1 MIRSRRMA
9 AVIGSLLMTFVL
21 LVIAPVA
28 LTVVS
33 RLRFDDGNPL
43 FGLVRSS
50 RTASFIS
57 RVTGGSEPI
66 RIEESLI
73 DVLVA
78 VGVVVGWVGIAI
90 VVASVVLEVL
100 ARVRHGGAD
109 GPARR
114 GPPWSQRLV
123 GYLAT
128 GLIALVSQTGLV
140 RAQEVALGSVLG
152 PAALGAIPA
161 VVEQSVETSVSCTPG
176 TVVPTHGQ
184 AAASEQSW
192 VIHRVVAGES
202 VLSIAQRYADGREP
216 LAVAYLILEANLGST
231 MPDGLVFS
239 SPAVIE
245 PGWELRT
252 PVVTGQVDRTQAR
265 WEFAGESGAE
275 TARFVHVV
283 QPGDTLWDLA
293 DRYLGDS
300 LRWPEIFEANAGRVF
315 TDGRTFDD
323 PDLIVPGWDLMIGTG
338 PSTADQPAPPEP
350 AAPDTAEPLAPAS
363 STTGAVDRA
372 ALTIDSEFTDP
383 EHTDSGIVDPQDNG
397 EGLVGVVASGS
408 SADETVWSDGAIP
421 GSRVGDGVGTSGS
434 VERVQPLQADDDATL
449 ASIEDSGVRDLGR
462 LGFVIAGAGGA
473 AMLAGGL
480 LAALIGRR
488 RQEIRAARGRR
499 GIPRVGDGVLE
510 RAAQLIASGAA
521 IHPPQLGLDPTA
533 AATPPPADSVVSL
546 PVPFDDLMIR
556 FDLALRALARVVTSR
571 GAGVV
576 MARIDPD
583 GGLGM
588 RLDRDT
594 AATDGW
600 RVDGLWW
607 ELPASVGLERLIE
620 LAQGVAM
627 PSLTMVQIGRERDGA
642 LVFVDLEM
650 AGVLSVE
657 ADEPDRSDAVV
668 AALGACLAGSDFSG
682 GVAMATV
689 GLDESLLLGRRTGRV
704 AESISAALSG
714 ADRSPRE
721 ALSASTFS
729 LRARASGGERW
740 EPLVVFAGSQRVS
753 DGDLDDAPL
762 PPDVAMVVSGPHS
775 HSGLVLRDGG
785 PLWELSG
792 SLLGDERYQV
802 ETTLILSDGVEVLRT
817 RFGVG
822 ESVFDTQA
830 GIIEAGAVV
839 DDDPPEPHTTP
850 VHVAGVGD
858 GVRNAETD
866 TDAAVER
873 GAGRELLDRP
883 RVPEASGGWRFMVR
897 LLGPVDVVSPDGEV
911 VAFERSRSVEL
922 LAWLVTHRRHATRMG
937 ARTAIW
943 DIDVRNAT
951 FSNVVSDVRR
961 GLSSVG
967 GEDEEWIAR
976 GTGDDLVLHRLVCSD
991 ADVLTA
997 ALGSS
1002 QARPSSEVIGV
1013 LAPAVELIRALPFST
1028 TRYLWPDSEGITTA
1042 LIMTAISA
1050 SSRLA
1055 EAYLELGDDAGV
1067 YRATEAGL
1075 GVIPGHEELIALRLR
1090 AHGRNGDQAGL
1101 RSEWE
1106 AYRRALERD
1115 PWADAEPSW
1124 RLVELRNEL
1133 LGLDPAASTDHV

>member
-1 MIRSRRMA
+1 MIHSRRIV

-66 RIEESLI
+66 RMDESLI

-78 VGVVVGWVGIAI
+78 VGLMVGWVGIGI
-90 VVASVVLEVL
+90 VVASVILEVL
-100 ARVRHGGAD
+100 ARLRHGGAD

-140 RAQEVALGSVLG
+140 RAQEVAVSSVVGS
-152 PAALGAIPA
+152 AALGAIPA
-161 VVEQSVETSVSCTPG
+161 VVEQPAETSVSPTPG
-176 TVVPTHGQ
+176 TVVPAHRQ
-184 AAASEQSW
+184 AVDSEQSW

-231 MPDGLVFS
+231 MADGLVFS

-245 PGWELRT
+245 PGWELKT
-252 PVVTGQVDRTQAR
+252 PVVTGQADRTQAPS
-265 WEFAGESGAE
+265 EFAGESGVG
-275 TARFVHVV
+275 TVRFVHVV
-283 QPGDTLWDLA
+283 RPGDTLWDLA
-293 DRYLGDS
+293 DRHLGDS

-323 PDLIVPGWDLMIGTG
+323 PDLILPGWDLIIDTG
-338 PSTADQPAPPEP
+338 PSTADPDAQPEP
-350 AAPDTAEPLAPAS
+350 AVADTAGPLVPVS
-363 STTGAVDRA
+363 SLDGSADRA
-372 ALTIDSEFTDP
+372 ALTIDP
-383 EHTDSGIVDPQDNG
+383 ETNDSGIVDPDDNG
-397 EGLVGVVASGS
+397 DGLGGAVVSGS
-408 SADETVWSDGAIP
+408 SADETVWPDGANR
-421 GSRVGDGVGTSGS
+421 GSRVGEGAGTSGS
-434 VERVQPLQADDDATL
+434 VDRVQPQQADDDVALGGL
-449 ASIEDSGVRDLGR
+449 ADSGVLYLGR

-473 AMLAGGL
+473 AMLMGGL

-488 RQEIRAARGRR
+488 RKEIRAVRGRR
-499 GIPRVGDGVLE
+499 GMPPVYGGELV
-510 RAAQLIASGAA
+510 RAAQVIMSTPA
-521 IHPPQLGLDPTA
+521 IHPPELDIDPTTA
-533 AATPPPADSVVSL
+533 ETLLPADSVVSPL
-546 PVPFDDLMIR
+546 VSFDDLMVR

-588 RLDRDT
+588 RLDRDI
-594 AATDGW
+594 ASTDGW

-607 ELPASVGLERLIE
+607 TLPASTGLERLAE

-627 PSLTMVQIGRERDGA
+627 PSLTMVQVGRERSGA

-668 AALGACLAGSDFSG
+668 AALGACLAGSDFSD
-682 GVAMATV
+682 GVVMATV
-689 GLDESLLLGRRTGRV
+689 GLDESILLGRRTGRV
-704 AESISAALSG
+704 AESIGAAITG

-721 ALSASTFS
+721 ALSTSTFS

-740 EPLVVFAGSQRVS
+740 EPLVIFAGSQRVS

-762 PPDVAMVVSGPHS
+762 PPDIAMVVSGSHR
-775 HSGLVLRDGG
+775 HSGLVLREAG

-792 SLLGDERYQV
+792 SLLGDERYQL
-802 ETTLILSDGVEVLRT
+802 ETNLIHTDGVEVLRA

-822 ESVFDTQA
+822 ESPLDSQA
-830 GIIEAGAVV
+830 DGTDASAVV
-839 DDDPPEPHTTP
+839 DDERPGQRTAP
-850 VHVAGVGD
+850 VHVGGIGAVGD
-858 GVRNAETD
+858 GLGEA
-866 TDAAVER
+866 DAVATGER
-873 GAGRELLDRP
+873 AGVQEPPDRP
-883 RVPEASGGWRFMVR
+883 QGPEAPEAWRFMVR

-911 VAFERSRSVEL
+911 VRFERLRSVEL

-967 GEDEEWIAR
+967 GDDEEWIAR

-997 ALGSS
+997 ALESS
-1002 QARPSSEVIGV
+1002 QARPAAEVIAV
-1013 LAPAVELIRALPFST
+1013 LAPAVALVRSLPFST

-1090 AHGRNGDQAGL
+1090 AHGRMGDQAGL
-1101 RSEWE
+1101 RSEWD

-1133 LGLDPAASTDHV
+1133 LGVEPTSSTDD